1 MKSTAILTLS
11 LLWSAVAIGQPL
23 ETSTSG
29 NTPVPI
35 EQSAGKREIPFDQAI
50 MILGFEK
57 PLASKKESLIVQNRT
72 QETVTRII
80 LRLVYKTPQDEMLDY
95 REIVLDEEILPGMTK
110 KFTIDSFDENRQY
123 YYYLTPP
130 TGKSI
135 ESSYPFKITFN
146 LLRYDI
152 AITNPSTA
160 NDK

>member
-1 MKSTAILTLS
+1 MKNTSILIFV
-11 LLWSAVAIGQPL
+11 LLWSIVATGQAFETAVPDKTVAAK
-23 ETSTSG
+23 
-29 NTPVPI
+29 PVV
-35 EQSAGKREIPFDQAI
+35 EERKIPFEQAI

-57 PLASKKESLIVQNRT
+57 PLSSHKESLIVQNRT

-130 TGKSI
+130 SGKSI
-135 ESSYPFKITFN
+135 ESSYPFKVTFT

-152 AITNPSTA
+152 AITNPTT
-160 NDK
+160 NGR

>member
-1 MKSTAILTLS
+1 
-11 LLWSAVAIGQPL
+11 
-23 ETSTSG
+23 
-29 NTPVPI
+29 
-35 EQSAGKREIPFDQAI
+35 
-50 MILGFEK
+50 
-57 PLASKKESLIVQNRT
+57 
-72 QETVTRII
+72 
-80 LRLVYKTPQDEMLDY
+80 MLDY

-152 AITNPSTA
+152 AITSPSTA

>member
-1 MKSTAILTLS
+1 
-11 LLWSAVAIGQPL
+11 
-23 ETSTSG
+23 
-29 NTPVPI
+29 
-35 EQSAGKREIPFDQAI
+35 

-72 QETVTRII
+72 RETVTRII

-152 AITNPSTA
+152 AITSPSTA